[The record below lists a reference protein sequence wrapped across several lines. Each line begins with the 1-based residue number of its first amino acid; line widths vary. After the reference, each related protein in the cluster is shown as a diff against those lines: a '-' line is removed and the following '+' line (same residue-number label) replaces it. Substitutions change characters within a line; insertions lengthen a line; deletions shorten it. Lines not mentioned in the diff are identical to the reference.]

1 MRRALFIAPAT
12 AIFLCLF
19 VAPLTV
25 LFVVSFWRKKL
36 LTIKPDFT
44 FKNYVSAFE
53 KYGDVVL
60 NTLSISAITA
70 IVTTVLAFL
79 FAYVIRFKAGRF
91 GDLLLFITLVTL
103 FGGYLAKIYA
113 WKTILGKEGILNS
126 ALLWFGIIDQPI
138 EVLIYNA
145 GAVVV
150 ALVHF
155 LLPLALLPVYASMR
169 NVQDITLEAAR
180 DLGARPWRVV
190 LGIVVPQCRAGLLA
204 AFTFTF
210 LISVGDYVTPQF
222 LGGTTGAMIGVFI
235 GNQFSI
241 RFDWPLG
248 SAMSFSLLAT
258 CLVIM
263 LMLRLSLWRS
273 RR

>member
-1 MRRALFIAPAT
+1 MRRALFIAPRHRD
-12 AIFLCLF
+12 FLCLF

-103 FGGYLAKIYA
+103 FGGYL
-113 WKTILGKEGILNS
+113 
-126 ALLWFGIIDQPI
+126 
-138 EVLIYNA
+138 
-145 GAVVV
+145 
-150 ALVHF
+150 
-155 LLPLALLPVYASMR
+155 
-169 NVQDITLEAAR
+169 R
-180 DLGARPWRVV
+180 DLRVEDDPRQGRHPELGA
-190 LGIVVPQCRAGLLA
+190 
-204 AFTFTF
+204 
-210 LISVGDYVTPQF
+210 
-222 LGGTTGAMIGVFI
+222 
-235 GNQFSI
+235 
-241 RFDWPLG
+241 
-248 SAMSFSLLAT
+248 SL
-258 CLVIM
+258 V
-263 LMLRLSLWRS
+263 RNHRS
-273 RR
+273 TDRGPHL